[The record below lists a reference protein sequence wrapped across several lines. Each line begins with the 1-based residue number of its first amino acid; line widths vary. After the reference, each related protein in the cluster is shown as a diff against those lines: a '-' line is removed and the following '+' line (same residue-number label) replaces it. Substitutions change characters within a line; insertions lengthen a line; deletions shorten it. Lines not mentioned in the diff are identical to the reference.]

1 MKKNEPLHLN
11 ENLKQYREEIAAAR
25 KCENINDPI
34 DTYVVDFLA
43 MGFTKIFVKLGIVP
57 NAVTILSMLSGVAGA
72 VLIARDS
79 LPMTLGGIALVILSA
94 IFDSSDGQVARK
106 TRHFSRIGRMLDGM
120 SDGTVYFCLYLATAL
135 RASHRPLF
143 GVSPS
148 VWTGL
153 MLALGLLTFVFYVIQ
168 SQLPDYFKNLHMFM
182 IDNAHG
188 SELSRAKHILAE
200 RDRAKKGSFE
210 RFSLSC
216 YASYTRTQERRA
228 PITQRMLDRI
238 EAEGKSDA
246 MTDAFYQTSR
256 RLVMATNL
264 MTFNLRTIVL
274 FICLLLRA
282 EPVVFVF
289 CLLILEPLRI
299 FLLRRY
305 ERLSARLLAEMP
317 TEEAEAEREAVR
329 V

>member
-1 MKKNEPLHLN
+1 MKHESLHLN

-34 DTYVVDFLA
+34 DTYVIDFLA
-43 MGFTKIFVKLGIVP
+43 MGFTKLFVKLGIVP

-72 VLIARDS
+72 VLIAQDN

-94 IFDSSDGQVARK
+94 VFDASDGQVARK

-120 SDGTVYFCLYLATAL
+120 SDATVYFSLYLVTAL
-135 RASHRPLF
+135 RASCRPAF

-168 SQLPDYFKNLHMFM
+168 SQLPDYFKNLHMYM

-188 SELSRAKHILAE
+188 SELSRAKHVLAE

-216 YASYTRTQERRA
+216 YAAYTRTQERRA

-238 EAEGKSDA
+238 EVEGKSDA

-256 RLVMATNL
+256 KLVMATNL

-274 FICLLLRA
+274 FICLLLRV
-282 EPVVFVF
+282 EPIVFAF
-289 CLLILEPLRI
+289 CLLVLEPLRLY
-299 FLLRRY
+299 LLRRY
-305 ERLSARLLAEMP
+305 ERLAARLLAELP
-317 TEEAEAEREAVR
+317 AGEAEREAACV
-329 V
+329 

>member
-1 MKKNEPLHLN
+1 MKHEQLN
-11 ENLKQYREEIAAAR
+11 LNKNLKQLREEIAAAR

-34 DTYVVDFLA
+34 DTYVIDYLA

-72 VLIARDS
+72 VLIARDT

-94 IFDSSDGQVARK
+94 VFDSSDGQVARK
-106 TRHFSRIGRMLDGM
+106 TKHFSKIGRMLDGV
-120 SDGTVYFCLYLATAL
+120 SDATVYFSLYLVTAL
-135 RASHRPLF
+135 RASRRLIA
-143 GVSPS
+143 GVSPA

-153 MLALGLLTFVFYVIQ
+153 MLGLGLLTFVIYVIQ
-168 SQLPDYFKNLHMFM
+168 CQLPDYFKNLHMFM

-188 SELSRAKHILAE
+188 SELTRGKRVLAE

-216 YASYTRTQERRA
+216 YAAYTRMQERRA
-228 PITQRMLDRI
+228 PVTQRMLDKI
-238 EAEGKSDA
+238 EVEGKSDA

-256 RLVMATNL
+256 KLVMATNL

-282 EPVVFVF
+282 EPIVFAF
-289 CLLILEPLRI
+289 CLLILEPLRRW
-299 FLLRRY
+299 LLWRY
-305 ERLSARLLAEMP
+305 ERLAGSLLDEAP
-317 TEEAEAEREAVR
+317 AEEAEAAPV
-329 V
+329 